1 MNLETC
7 MSHIQHHILPNGIVL
22 NEALIVKRFGIA
34 ELKVKAIITLEIR
47 MVATS
52 VLVLGT
58 QSLVP

>member
-1 MNLETC
+1 MIH
-7 MSHIQHHILPNGIVL
+7 SQHHTLPNEIVL
-22 NEALIVKRFGIA
+22 NEALIAKRFGIV

-58 QSLVP
+58 QSLVL

>member
-1 MNLETC
+1 MIH
-7 MSHIQHHILPNGIVL
+7 SQHHTLPNEIVL
-22 NEALIVKRFGIA
+22 NEALIAKRFGIV
-34 ELKVKAIITLEIR
+34 ELKVKAITLEIR